1 MTAGP
6 GGGLEGD
13 RVAEGL
19 ELAEVVALD
28 ALSVDAGVV
37 EAGAQVMEVGLWVG
51 QQVPGDDQ
59 DGPADR
65 DNGALLAA
73 SASDPPV
80 AFTEEDERVT
90 LTTIRRLQWSVRL
103 PSSPAA

>member
-1 MTAGP
+1 
-6 GGGLEGD
+6 LEGD
-13 RVAEGL
+13 LVAEGL
-19 ELAEVVALD
+19 ELAEVVALGAFRTD
-28 ALSVDAGVV
+28 EGVV
-37 EAGAQVMEVGLWVG
+37 AAGAQVMEVGFWVG
-51 QQVPGDDQ
+51 QQVSGDDQ

-90 LTTIRRLQWSVRL
+90 RTTIRRLQWSVRL
-103 PSSPAA
+103 PSSPAT